1 MICDNCDASA
11 ERTLRN
17 ACKRGVLK
25 NTDIK
30 KEIYLHVF
38 HRLRLRERVTN
49 HKSQLAETASG
60 RQHPHGPKTGLR
72 EEERPASEKQAY
84 GSRSQ
89 KKSKKSAKHL
99 CIRQIIRT
107 FASAFAQSLSGKT
120 ERSLVCCVVTITFLI
135 NKTMDLIKIAEEAFA
150 TGKQHPSFKA
160 GDTVTVAYRI
170 VEGNKERVQ
179 LYRGVVIK
187 ISGHGE
193 KKRFTVRKMSSTVGV
208 ERIFP
213 IESPAIDSIEVNKIG
228 KVRRAKLYYLRN
240 LTGKK
245 ARIKEKRANA

>member
-1 MICDNCDASA
+1 MYPVNNS
-11 ERTLRN
+11 
-17 ACKRGVLK
+17 
-25 NTDIK
+25 
-30 KEIYLHVF
+30 
-38 HRLRLRERVTN
+38 
-49 HKSQLAETASG
+49 
-60 RQHPHGPKTGLR
+60 
-72 EEERPASEKQAY
+72 
-84 GSRSQ
+84 
-89 KKSKKSAKHL
+89 HL
-99 CIRQIIRT
+99 CIRFRAIAVRKNREKPGM
-107 FASAFAQSLSGKT
+107 L
-120 ERSLVCCVVTITFLI
+120 RSNDNILI

-193 KKRFTVRKMSSTVGV
+193 KKRFTVRKMSGTVGV

-213 IESPAIDSIEVNKIG
+213 IESPAIDSIEVNKVG